1 MSDVFVA
8 VKRLISRSG
17 MSAWNV
23 AHKAGCSEATINN
36 WLAGRVT
43 EPHLPTLI
51 KVARI
56 FGKSIELTDGEAQI
70 GFRFRRQS
78 LFDLQLSDHFAA
90 RAPRLLVRPAE
101 AENVDLAV
109 SAHEFMRGHRQCL
122 RLPG

>member
-70 GFRFRRQS
+70 VDALPSASAIR
-78 LFDLQLSDHFAA
+78 A
-90 RAPRLLVRPAE
+90 R
-101 AENVDLAV
+101 D
-109 SAHEFMRGHRQCL
+109 HEFVGYWRRWQ
-122 RLPG
+122 